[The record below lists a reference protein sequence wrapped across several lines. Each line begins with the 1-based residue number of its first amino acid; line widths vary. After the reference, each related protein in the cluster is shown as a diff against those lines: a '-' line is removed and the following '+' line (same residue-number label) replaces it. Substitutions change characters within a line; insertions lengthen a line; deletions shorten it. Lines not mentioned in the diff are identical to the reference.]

1 MKLYLVQNLA
11 TKGAVHVDDE
21 VKEID
26 LTFLEGMAGV
36 IPVFKDKESAEKFA
50 DGKAGVTEI
59 EVGDIQ

>member
-1 MKLYLVQNLA
+1 MKLYMVQNLV

-36 IPVFKDKESAEKFA
+36 IPVFKDKEAAEKFA
-50 DGKAGVTEI
+50 DGKAGLIEI
-59 EVGDIQ
+59 EINEPH